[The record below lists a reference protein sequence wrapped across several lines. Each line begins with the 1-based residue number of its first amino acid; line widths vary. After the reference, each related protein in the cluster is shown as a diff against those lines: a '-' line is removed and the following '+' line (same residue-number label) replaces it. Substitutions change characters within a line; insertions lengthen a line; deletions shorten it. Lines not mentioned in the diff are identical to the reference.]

1 MRPREHV
8 AVSSRS
14 PLSREQV
21 AESLGLRTG
30 LRIWVG
36 GNNADARREIE
47 RYLSE
52 TTRPP
57 TGPLDA
63 VFITPVTSE
72 EAAYFA
78 AKLKP
83 RLTPDARVWVVA
95 LCTDNSATQSATNPM
110 SELVSQLTGAGFTL
124 MREMSFHAGFRGIV
138 FSVAG
143 PH

>member
-1 MRPREHV
+1 MRPPERV
-8 AVSSRS
+8 AVSGTS
-14 PLSREQV
+14 PRRREQV

-36 GNNADARREIE
+36 GNNTDSRREIE
-47 RYLSE
+47 HYLSE
-52 TTRPP
+52 ATRPP
-57 TGPLDA
+57 TGTLDA
-63 VFITPVTSE
+63 AFITPVTSE

-83 RLTPDARVWVVA
+83 RLTPNASVWVVVPR
-95 LCTDNSATQSATNPM
+95 TDSSARESASDPM
-110 SELVSQLTGAGFTL
+110 SELVSQVTGAGFTL
-124 MREMSFHAGFRGIV
+124 AREMSFRAGFRGIV

>member
-1 MRPREHV
+1 MRPPEHV

-14 PLSREQV
+14 RLSREQV

-36 GNNADARREIE
+36 GNNTDARREIE

-57 TGPLDA
+57 TGPLDSA
-63 VFITPVTSE
+63 FITPVTSE

-83 RLTPDARVWVVA
+83 RLTPDARVWVVV
-95 LCTDNSATQSATNPM
+95 LRPENSVAQSATDPL
-110 SELVSQLTGAGFTL
+110 SELVSQITQTGLTLVTEASLPSGSLVHGFLNCT
-124 MREMSFHAGFRGIV
+124 A
-138 FSVAG
+138 
-143 PH
+143 P